1 MQTNVRVAVHD
12 FGPIAG
18 AALDL
23 RPLTVFVGPSNT
35 GKTYM
40 AVLIYALH
48 RTTGGFSAFP
58 LGTEFM
64 YRHLRSPRLEFEGVD
79 MSDAEIA
86 QLGKKSMAT
95 QQPFKFSDLPPQLQD
110 AFLGSLRNPERL
122 GGDVSSELTRCF
134 DIERADSLIRS
145 QGSDGGIRL
154 KLEVLDGLEPAWRFD
169 MTVAREQVTVD
180 GHAKDIELFGAEG
193 TEAARWRRRAGRML
207 RTGKADAWPWPFFEL
222 LEISDRGR
230 TTGTA
235 HYLPAARSGIM
246 QSHRVIA
253 SSLVARSTRA
263 GFERFELPTFSGVMA
278 DFMQRLILHDEGTTS
293 SATVRAVAKTLEQK
307 ALAGEILA
315 RRPSRVTYPEFV
327 YRPHGAR
334 QDIRLSRASS
344 MVSEL
349 APVVLFLRS
358 GVGPGDTFIIEE
370 PEAHLHPAAQT
381 QLALTIGRLV
391 RVGVKVIVTTH
402 SDWLL
407 KALGNLI
414 RLGELGGLR
423 ESSTGLG
430 DDTSA
435 TSWLKP
441 HEVGVWLFNRRAE
454 DTGST
459 VAEIPFDRVEGIEPE
474 EYEDVEAALYNRS
487 AELQNR
493 LQEEAQGGDASEA

>member
-1 MQTNVRVAVHD
+1 MQTNVRVAVQD
-12 FGPIAG
+12 FGPIAS
-18 AALDL
+18 ADMDL

-58 LGTEFM
+58 LGRREFM
-64 YRHLRSPRLEFEGVD
+64 YRHLRSPHLEFEGVD
-79 MSDAEIA
+79 LSDAEIA
-86 QLGKKSMAT
+86 RLGKRLMAT
-95 QQPFKFSDLPPQLQD
+95 EQPFKFSDLPQQLQD
-110 AFLGSLRNPERL
+110 AFLGSLRNPGRL
-122 GGDVSSELTRCF
+122 GSDISSEFTRCF
-134 DIERADSLIRS
+134 DIEKTESLIRS

-154 KLEVLDGLEPAWRFD
+154 KLEVLEGPEPVWQFD
-169 MTVAREQVTVD
+169 MRVAREKVTVD
-180 GHAKDIELFGAEG
+180 GQVKDIELFGGEG

-207 RTGKADAWPWPFFEL
+207 RSRKAEAWPWSLFEL
-222 LEISDRGR
+222 LEILDRGR
-230 TTGTA
+230 TMATA
-235 HYLPAARSGIM
+235 YYLPAARSGIM

-278 DFMQRLILHDEGTTS
+278 DFMQRLILHDEGEKS
-293 SATVRAVAKTLEQK
+293 STRVSTVAKTLERE
-307 ALAGEILA
+307 ALAGEVLA
-315 RRPSRVTYPEFV
+315 RRTSHSTYPEFV
-327 YRPHGAR
+327 YRPRGVH

-370 PEAHLHPAAQT
+370 PEAHLHPGAQT
-381 QLALTIGRLV
+381 QMAVTIGRLV
-391 RVGVKVIVTTH
+391 RVGVRVVVTTH

-407 KALGNLI
+407 KELGNLI
-414 RLGELGGLR
+414 RQGELAD
-423 ESSTGLG
+423 SSTGLR
-430 DDTSA
+430 DATSA
-435 TSWLKP
+435 SSWLKP
-441 HEVGVWLFNRRAE
+441 HEVGVWLFNRQVE

-459 VAEIPFDRVEGIEPE
+459 VEEIPFDRVEGIEPE

-493 LQEEAQGGDASEA
+493 LQEEVQSGDASQE